1 MVDRLRD
8 PNLSDSEQHLLLQI
22 ARTSLSECILHG
34 SINDLSEFAITAAMR
49 RKHGAFVTLRCE
61 GELRGCIGYTMNR
74 SALAVTV
81 RDNAINAGTQDPRFP
96 RVEAHE
102 LDALAIEISALG
114 QGAEPESPFT
124 PIDDIDAIHIGRDG
138 LYIQRGSE
146 RGGLLLPQV
155 ATDRGWDVET
165 FLRAVCQKAG
175 YPEGAWR
182 DDDVTLFGFT
192 AQVFSEDQF
201 S

>member
-1 MVDRLRD
+1 MADSPSD
-8 PNLSDSEQHLLLQI
+8 PNLSDTEQRLLLQI
-22 ARTSLSECILHG
+22 ARTSLSERILHG
-34 SINDLSEFAITAAMR
+34 SINDLSEFAMTEAME
-49 RKHGAFVTLRCE
+49 RKHGAFVTLHCD
-61 GELRGCIGYTMNR
+61 GELRGCVGYTMNR

-96 RVEAHE
+96 PVEAHE

-114 QGAEPESPFT
+114 QGAGPESPFT
-124 PIDDIDAIHIGRDG
+124 PIDDIGAIRIGRDG
-138 LYIQRGSE
+138 LYIQRESE

-155 ATDRGWDVET
+155 ATDRGWDVEA

-175 YPEGAWR
+175 YHEGAWR
-182 DDDVTLFGFT
+182 DDDVALFRFT
-192 AQVFSEDQF
+192 AQVFSEDQL